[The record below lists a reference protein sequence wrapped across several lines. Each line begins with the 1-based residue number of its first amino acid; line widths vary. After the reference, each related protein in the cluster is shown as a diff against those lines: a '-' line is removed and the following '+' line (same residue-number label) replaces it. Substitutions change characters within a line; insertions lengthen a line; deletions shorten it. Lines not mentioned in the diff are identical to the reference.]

1 MLESGI
7 CGLLEAETTLSS
19 KTLLVGCLSVCLS
32 AGFVLAYKQGMDVCC
47 WSYCRATFHTGFC
60 GIPAA

>member
-32 AGFVLAYKQGMDVCC
+32 VCRICAGLQARAGCVLLVLLPCNL
-47 WSYCRATFHTGFC
+47 SYWVL
-60 GIPAA
+60 